1 MCMKNEPKFADL
13 SHNWKF
19 PMFFFENQV
28 GEFRIE
34 KIWQKYSCKSREG
47 RENKGRRSLLFLS
60 NVFTLPPPL
69 RSEKGASWF

>member
-47 RENKGRRSLLFLS
+47 RENKGRRSLLF
-60 NVFTLPPPL
+60 
-69 RSEKGASWF
+69 